1 MLERITVNLSGAV
14 RRETFDGR
22 EYLVA
27 PLSLIVPGVLNG
39 SNGPLYYP
47 PEEIAKD
54 YDAWND
60 VPLVVYHPTVAGRP
74 VSARTPGIPSIGRV
88 RNVQVN
94 GKLIAEGWF
103 DQEELQRVDLRV
115 FHSLQAGRP
124 MELSTGLVLDVDE
137 TPGEYK
143 GRSYTG
149 IARNY
154 RPDHVAILPDE
165 VGACS
170 LRDGCGLLINHRGPS
185 MHMIRVVNAET
196 AEMIEPAPY
205 VDTDQRSLDDIREG
219 LAIQLKGDRF
229 GTPDEE
235 RYIVEV
241 FADSFIYYK
250 DGKLWQVKYAVKE
263 GIVTILDGAAR
274 EVQMF
279 KQYVPVPAEP
289 NVGQIVNEEKEI
301 DMAKK
306 ELVDF
311 MIANCDCWAEADRET
326 LNALSDEKLTAL
338 NAHVVQHLDLIKNQ
352 VKEDEEEEDEE
363 DMKKEKKPVAN
374 ERKTVK
380 EWWDEAPPELKQV
393 VNRAQD
399 WENDQKKKA
408 VDAITANE
416 RNTLTAEQLQ
426 GLSLEQLQGIASL
439 VQEPAPKEDFFPS
452 FLGAAAPVANAR
464 KAAVETPLPLPKMDY
479 SKAS

>member
-14 RRETFDGR
+14 RRITKDGR

-47 PEEIAKD
+47 PEEISKD
-54 YDAWND
+54 YTAWND

-94 GKLIAEGWF
+94 GKLVAEGWF
-103 DQEELQRVDLRV
+103 DQEELQRTDLRV

-235 RYIVEV
+235 RYVVEV

-250 DGKLWQVKYAVKE
+250 DGKLWQVKYAVKD

-289 NVGQIVNEEKEI
+289 NVGQIVNKKKEI

-306 ELVDF
+306 ELVDSL
-311 MIANCDCWAEADRET
+311 IANCDCWAEADRET

-338 NAHVVQHLDLIKNQ
+338 NAHVAKHLELVKNQ
-352 VKEDEEEEDEE
+352 KEDEDEEDEE
-363 DMKKEKKPVAN
+363 DMKKEKEPVAN

-393 VNRAQD
+393 VNRAQA